1 MEIIDID
8 NVSSLQTHLSNLTG
22 LSISIYGDKGN
33 IIMPPVRENKL
44 LSVIKASSRGR
55 DEYNDFL
62 KSSLEKTIHR
72 RNISIF
78 KGPAGQYHFFIPAR
92 FNNSVFIITDGG
104 VYLSA
109 EDFEDFYRREGQS
122 YGLLPDQLKSWSRE
136 IIVRDYADIQNAA
149 GHIQSIFN
157 LFLRSGYEGSLNEKR
172 YRLMKTIFSLISD
185 IKLDEQAEE
194 IHDILV
200 DVLSFLFN
208 ADSVSIMIRDDS
220 ACSPLFRPRRA
231 AGRLKEYLQSLPLK
245 VTGIISEVIDKQKPI
260 YSENVMEI
268 LRLGFSDEV
277 TSIYAFPIISGDKIT
292 GLLGIFNSNIAQED
306 ADIISDLC
314 KITGFIFRLV
324 GLEDIYDKRIK
335 DIDVLNTAAE
345 RINPIK
351 EPDMLYE
358 AILDMSVHLAYAE
371 KGSLMLLDE
380 DTSYLTIKAAKG
392 INKRLLG
399 EIKIRVGEGI
409 AGKVFREGVP
419 LMVDDIER
427 NEKVSLKKRP
437 KYRTGSFI
445 SIPLKIGE
453 ETIGVLNIS
462 DKITGEVFS
471 AEDLVLLRSFASY
484 ASIAL
489 ERTMYYSLAGQLRG
503 LSITDFLTDLFNR
516 RYFEERFF
524 EELQRS
530 ERYNLSFSLVIMD
543 IDDFKLFNDTEGH
556 LAGDEVLKSIANIA
570 KDSLRVIDV
579 IARFGGEEFA
589 VIMPQTEKDEA
600 FLVAE
605 RIRKSVK
612 EQLPRTW
619 KIFPRDNITTSI
631 GIATF
636 PHDGKD
642 RKELIRNADKALYR
656 GKMDGKDKTVLWG
669 R

>member
-72 RNISIF
+72 RNVSIF

-136 IIVRDYADIQNAA
+136 IIVRDYEDIQNAA

-185 IKLDEQAEE
+185 IKLDEQADKVG
-194 IHDILV
+194 DILA
-200 DVLSFLFN
+200 DILLFLFN
-208 ADSVSIMIRDDS
+208 VDSAFIMIKENGIF
-220 ACSPLFRPRRA
+220 SPRMA
-231 AGRLKEYLQSLPLK
+231 TGRVKEHLQSLQLS

-260 YSENVMEI
+260 YSENVMEL

-292 GLLGIFNSNIAQED
+292 GLLGIFNSNITQED

-314 KITGFIFRLV
+314 KIAGFIFRLV
-324 GLEDIYDKRIK
+324 EVEDIYDKRIK
-335 DIDVLNTAAE
+335 DMDVLNSAAE
-345 RINPIK
+345 RINPVK

-358 AILDMSVHLAYAE
+358 AILDMSMHLAYAE
-371 KGSLMLLDE
+371 KGSLMLFDE

-409 AGKVFREGVP
+409 VGKVFMEGVP

-427 NEKVSLKKRP
+427 GERGFPKKRP

-445 SIPLKIGE
+445 SIPLKIGK

-471 AEDLVLLRSFASY
+471 EEDLILLRSFASY

-489 ERTMYYSLAGQLRG
+489 ERTMYYSLAGHLRG

-530 ERYNLSFSLVIMD
+530 ERHNLSSSLMMMD

-556 LAGDEVLKSIANIA
+556 LAGDEALRCIANIA
-570 KDSLRVIDV
+570 KGSLRVIDV

-612 EQLPRTW
+612 EQLHRTW
-619 KIFPRDNITTSI
+619 KTFPRDNITISI

-636 PHDGKD
+636 PYDGKD

-656 GKMDGKDKTVLWG
+656 AKMEGKDKTVLWG
-669 R
+669 G

>member
-22 LSISIYGDKGN
+22 LSISIYGGKGN

-72 RNISIF
+72 RNVSIF

-122 YGLLPDQLKSWSRE
+122 YGLLPNQLKYWSRE

-185 IKLDEQAEE
+185 IKLDEQADKVG
-194 IHDILV
+194 DILA
-200 DVLSFLFN
+200 DILLFLFN
-208 ADSVSIMIRDDS
+208 VDSAVIMIKKNGI
-220 ACSPLFRPRRA
+220 FMPRMA
-231 AGRLKEYLQSLPLK
+231 TGRLKEHLQSLQLP
-245 VTGIISEVIDKQKPI
+245 VTGIISEVLDKQKPI

-292 GLLGIFNSNIAQED
+292 GLLGIFNSNITQED
-306 ADIISDLC
+306 ADIVSDLC
-314 KITGFIFRLV
+314 KLTGCIFRLV
-324 GLEDIYDKRIK
+324 EVEDIYDKRIK
-335 DIDVLNTAAE
+335 DMDVLNSAAE
-345 RINPIK
+345 RINPVK

-358 AILDMSVHLAYAE
+358 AILDMSVHLMYAE

-409 AGKVFREGVP
+409 AGKVFRDGVP

-445 SIPLKIGE
+445 SIPLKIGV

-471 AEDLVLLRSFASY
+471 EEDLVLLRSFASY

-503 LSITDFLTDLFNR
+503 LSITDFLTNLFNR

-530 ERYNLSFSLVIMD
+530 ERHNLSFSLVMMD
-543 IDDFKLFNDTEGH
+543 IDEFKLFNDTEGH

-619 KIFPRDNITTSI
+619 KIFPRDNVTISI

-636 PHDGKD
+636 PDDGKD
-642 RKELIRNADKALYR
+642 RKEVIRNSDKALYR
-656 GKMDGKDKTVLWG
+656 AKMEGKDKTVLWG

>member
-1 MEIIDID
+1 VDTEFIDID
-8 NVSSLQTHLSNLTG
+8 KISYLQKDLSKLTG

-62 KSSLEKTIHR
+62 KSSLEKTTHR
-72 RNISIF
+72 RNVSIF

-109 EDFEDFYRREGQS
+109 EDFEDFYRKEGQS

-157 LFLRSGYEGSLNEKR
+157 IFLRSGYEGSLNEKR

-185 IKLDEQAEE
+185 IKLDEQADKVG
-194 IHDILV
+194 DILA
-200 DVLSFLFN
+200 DILLFLFN
-208 ADSVSIMIRDDS
+208 VDSAVIMIKKNGI
-220 ACSPLFRPRRA
+220 FMPRIA
-231 AGRLKEYLQSLPLK
+231 TGRLKEHLQSLQLP

-292 GLLGIFNSNIAQED
+292 GLLGIFNSDITRED
-306 ADIISDLC
+306 EDIVSDLC
-314 KITGFIFRLV
+314 KITGCIFRLV
-324 GLEDIYDKRIK
+324 EVEDIYDKRIK
-335 DIDVLNTAAE
+335 DMDVLNSAAE
-345 RINPIK
+345 RINPVK
-351 EPDMLYE
+351 EPDLLYE

-399 EIKIRVGEGI
+399 EIKIKVGEGI

-419 LMVDDIER
+419 LIVDDIER
-427 NEKVSLKKRP
+427 DEKVSLKKRP

-445 SIPLKIGE
+445 SIPLKIGK

-471 AEDLVLLRSFASY
+471 GEDLVLLRSFASY

-530 ERYNLSFSLVIMD
+530 ERHNLSFSLVMID

-600 FLVAE
+600 SLVAE

-619 KIFPRDNITTSI
+619 KTFPRDNITISI

-636 PHDGKD
+636 PDDGRD
-642 RKELIRNADKALYR
+642 RKEVIRNCDKALYR
-656 GKMDGKDKTVLWG
+656 AKMEGKDKTVLWG